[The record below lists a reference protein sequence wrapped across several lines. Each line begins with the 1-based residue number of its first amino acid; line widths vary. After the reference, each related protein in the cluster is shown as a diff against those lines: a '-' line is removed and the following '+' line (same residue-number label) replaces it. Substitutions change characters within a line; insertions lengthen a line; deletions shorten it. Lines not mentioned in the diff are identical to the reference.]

1 MKQLIAFT
9 MLLLSISTSAQ
20 NHGAGNKVFS
30 FTFGGANL
38 KVQQYAVGNDLDFL
52 NYMDAE
58 SDYFVDYEIVKIGYK
73 FKIDTKTT
81 LDIRLL
87 VMSDLLPDNFDIA
100 VYRQIN
106 RLINVGAGTLL
117 YKNYISNFERFIS
130 DKYPDYYLV
139 DENGKQWKQFDL
151 GFYLTPV
158 FIPMNTE
165 NFSTTIKFDVGLSSF
180 LKEVEV
186 FNLKKK
192 LSNERQLHHYATRM
206 AFQPF
211 INTKIAASLIIFRVK
226 NTAVGVLAG
235 ANFFYA
241 KRRVNYERKLQAW
254 TTDNEVSELV
264 KTPKHTFSR
273 FEMDLGLFVKW

>member
-9 MLLLSISTSAQ
+9 LLSLSISVSAQ
-20 NHGAGNKVFS
+20 NFEAGNKVFS

-81 LDIRLL
+81 MDIRLL
-87 VMSDLLPDNFDIA
+87 VMSDLRPDNFDIA

-106 RLINVGAGTLL
+106 RLISVGAGTML

-139 DENGKQWKQFDL
+139 DENRKQWKQYDL
-151 GFYLTPV
+151 GFYFTPV
-158 FIPMNTE
+158 FTPINTE
-165 NFSTTIKFDVGLSSF
+165 NFSTTVKFDVGLTSF

-192 LSNERQLHHYATRM
+192 LSNERQLHHYATKM

-211 INTKIAASLIIFRVK
+211 VNPKISASLTLFKVK
-226 NTAVGVLAG
+226 NTAVGIMAG
-235 ANFFYA
+235 ANYFYA
-241 KRRVNYERKLQAW
+241 KRRVNYERTIQIWKEE
-254 TTDNEVSELV
+254 NEISDLV
-264 KTPKHTFSR
+264 KTPKHSFSR